1 MGLFKKKKQS
11 LAANEHYTLKCNHAG
26 KRLCTPSRIFNKH
39 GILFG
44 LRDLAIA
51 IPGSPVVLYDGLDDF
66 FDLQVSDKQEAMLA
80 TSVKDWLIP
89 VHEHLLQHHNPLY
102 MQYMAVKDRN
112 FISLGYVQTPPGSGC
127 LEYHGFDHGIL
138 HDRER
143 DFAFNPTNWPLIAV
157 AASQLVK
164 MKGIPIKGMD
174 YTKAVLP
181 GIHIRRQTG
190 TSSVDYQQQIRI
202 AIADLH
208 ACAELLFGGNLEKK
222 PGLYQELGQRTI
234 RCTWHES
241 DAGGFCRRGQN
252 ANYPCFAAS
261 YRQSGMGS
269 VIGPTENN

>member
-11 LAANEHYTLKCNHAG
+11 LAANEHYTLKCNQCGQEVVHFPAEYSTSMEYFF
-26 KRLCTPSRIFNKH
+26 C
-39 GILFG
+39 

-66 FDLQVSDKQEAMLA
+66 FVLQVSDKQEAMLA

-208 ACAELLFGGNLEKK
+208 AMCGTAVLGGNLEKNRDYIRSLGK
-222 PGLYQELGQRTI
+222 ELYDAHGMKAMQEV
-234 RCTWHES
+234 
-241 DAGGFCRRGQN
+241 
-252 ANYPCFAAS
+252 FAA
-261 YRQSGMGS
+261 
-269 VIGPTENN
+269 VTERYPMLRSQLSSIWNGVGDWAD